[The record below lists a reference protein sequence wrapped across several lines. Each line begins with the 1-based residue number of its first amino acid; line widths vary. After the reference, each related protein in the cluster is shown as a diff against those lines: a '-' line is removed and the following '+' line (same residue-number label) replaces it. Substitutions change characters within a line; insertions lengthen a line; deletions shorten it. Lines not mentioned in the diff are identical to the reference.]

1 MPDQRSK
8 EHRDHQSLD
17 AFKSINSLMRQ
28 LKQDIGMD
36 DRYIAL
42 MLDALS
48 REYSS
53 KRLEEYSRESASSI
67 RAM

>member
-1 MPDQRSK
+1 
-8 EHRDHQSLD
+8 
-17 AFKSINSLMRQ
+17 MRQ

-53 KRLEEYSRESASSI
+53 KQPSREGFGF
-67 RAM
+67 R